1 MKNIQTAT
9 HEISIDKQGIVTIK
23 VREGAHVEEDTLK
36 QADTYVR
43 ELAGT
48 NKLFVLI
55 DARSFHTLTPEATAF
70 LRNNLTS
77 QGRIASAV
85 VSNTVGIRLVVDYMS
100 KGGKVLSPVR
110 MFENEAEARTW
121 LMSFKTKK

>member
-100 KGGKVLSPVR
+100 NGGKVLSPVR